1 MASGPLDQLR
11 VLLDHLDGEER
22 SHQLAFFQGILE
34 AGPEAIAELDARL
47 PGSRAPSALRRLA
60 MEASF
65 YYPWP
70 GWVEIL
76 QRLLRYEPDH
86 GIFVTGV
93 RALGRIGTGAALEAL
108 RELNG
113 MRQGEPF
120 NQTLAEV
127 LSETDPEE
135 AFHHYFSRLLQG
147 SANAGVANEAAQRLM
162 GLVDGASLEALM
174 TLIQHPDLL
183 VYRHALNLM
192 VRVRTPEAA
201 QALKALFLES
211 HLELLGDRRLKEA
224 MAEFR
229 TLPQAAAFDAAG
241 AALAALEAGPEDP
254 VRGFYREVL
263 AATQEGRSSQLGS
276 LLQQGSEA
284 MHLRARR
291 LGFAVDAAA
300 EGLAEMAAR
309 GQAEAREVLDLLLQA
324 YRGQTG
330 REGLSRAIARLAPA
344 GDMEVLTLILGGPDA
359 AQRAAALEVL
369 GLRSDPALE
378 PALLLACRD
387 PLADI
392 ADRARHFVGRLPD
405 AEDLASDLLHS
416 GDAAEFQ
423 LGLSLVAENR
433 FRNLVPDL
441 LALLKEASREDL
453 VVQLVEALGAVGA
466 EMAVEP
472 LLEMLHS
479 GQSSRLQC
487 AIASALRDMGSARAA
502 RALCAKADELKAAV
516 LHAIAVEALASAP
529 GALGPDAGPMLLDQV
544 RQAWNGRN
552 PWALRHRLVVALEA
566 VELDAREAW
575 QAISAMLAEALQ
587 EKRPP
592 SAWSS
597 DDLHQVQ
604 AAARVFAKRAL

>member
-1 MASGPLDQLR
+1 M
-11 VLLDHLDGEER
+11 
-22 SHQLAFFQGILE
+22 
-34 AGPEAIAELDARL
+34 ARL
-47 PGSRAPSALRRLA
+47 G
-60 MEASF
+60 
-65 YYPWP
+65 
-70 GWVEIL
+70 GIH

-174 TLIQHPDLL
+174 TLTQHPDLL

-453 VVQLVEALGAVGA
+453 VVRAGRGAGRGGRGDGGRAAAGDAPFGPELPPPVRHRLGAARHGLGAGGPGPVRQGGRAQGRRAPRDRRGGPGVG
-466 EMAVEP
+466 P
-472 LLEMLHS
+472 
-479 GQSSRLQC
+479 R
-487 AIASALRDMGSARAA
+487 RARARR
-502 RALCAKADELKAAV
+502 RAD
-516 LHAIAVEALASAP
+516 AP
-529 GALGPDAGPMLLDQV
+529 GPGPPGLERPQPLGPEA
-544 RQAWNGRN
+544 
-552 PWALRHRLVVALEA
+552 RLVVALEA

-575 QAISAMLAEALQ
+575 QAISAMLAEALAGKAPAQ
-587 EKRPP
+587 RLEQRRPAPGPGRGQGFRAPGRRRRPGLNPTLASGLP
-592 SAWSS
+592 SESVPGRYAA
-597 DDLHQVQ
+597 Q
-604 AAARVFAKRAL
+604 ARFMTPPGALRVRP